1 MIGKLLG
8 IDHGL
13 ARIGLAVS
21 DATGLVA
28 RELAIIH
35 RKSKREDFAQI
46 SRVIEQEQV
55 VGIVVG
61 LPNNLDAVPG
71 QYQQAD
77 KVRNWVEHL
86 HAITPLPIIFWDE
99 QLTSEEAREL
109 AHQKR
114 RKPAEPIDDLAAR
127 IILQSYLDAV
137 RHRLAELP
145 PELGNSGL
153 RAE

>member
-28 RELAIIH
+28 RELAIIR

-61 LPNNLDAVPG
+61 LPNNLDAAPD
-71 QYQQAD
+71 QYPQAD

-86 HAITPLPIIFWDE
+86 RETTALPIIFWDE
-99 QLTSEEAREL
+99 QMTSEEAHEL
-109 AHQKR
+109 AQQKR
-114 RKPAEPIDDLAAR
+114 RKRTEPIDDLAAR
-127 IILQSYLDAV
+127 IILQSYLDAL
-137 RHRLAELP
+137 RDGLAELP
-145 PELGNSGL
+145 PEL
-153 RAE
+153 RTE